1 MPTERQPQGACERRR
16 RRQRVAA
23 SNQTVRDARA
33 AGKIVSVRAARSLM
47 RQDLD
52 QASVT
57 PLELFFDLVFVF
69 ALTQVTAF
77 MADELSWQGILR
89 GVLVLMLL
97 WWAWTGYAWLAN
109 VASAEERPIKL
120 AILTGMAAMFILA
133 LCIPEAFDDAPGGLR
148 GPVVLAV
155 CYLIFRLMHFVMFL
169 IISREDAGL
178 RSQVYRFA
186 PSVVGSS
193 LVLLVASQTEGWM
206 QTGLWVLALVAD
218 YVGTALAGFSGWRV
232 PAPGHFSERHGL
244 IVIVALGESIVA
256 IGLGV
261 AKEPISWVI
270 IAASV
275 LGLLLSSALWWAY
288 FDVSA
293 LLGEHALA
301 TEPPETR
308 ARLARNAYSFAHMP
322 LVLGI
327 VLGAFG
333 LKEVLAYVSDSTHHK
348 LTDPL
353 PTVALAALVGGAVIY
368 LLAHVIFKW
377 LTVHTLS
384 VVRLA
389 AAGALLLAIP
399 LINALPALAQL
410 GVVAFLVSGA
420 VLVESVVFAESRRKI
435 RAELSHH

>member
-1 MPTERQPQGACERRR
+1 
-16 RRQRVAA
+16 
-23 SNQTVRDARA
+23 
-33 AGKIVSVRAARSLM
+33 M
-47 RQDLD
+47 RQDLA

-148 GPVVLAV
+148 GPVVLAL
-155 CYLIFRLMHFVMFL
+155 CYLLFRAMHFVMFL

-178 RSQVYRFA
+178 RSQVFRFA
-186 PSVVGSS
+186 PSVVVGSA
-193 LVLLVASQTEGWM
+193 VLLVASQTEGWS
-206 QTGLWVLALVAD
+206 QTALWMLALVAD
-218 YVGTALAGFSGWRV
+218 YGGTALAGFSGWRL

-270 IAASV
+270 VAASV

-308 ARLARNAYSFAHMP
+308 ARLARNAYSYAHMP

-353 PTVALAALVGGAVIY
+353 PGVALAALVGGTIIY
-368 LLAHVIFKW
+368 LLGHVIFKW
-377 LTVHTLS
+377 LTVHTVS

-389 AAGALLLAIP
+389 AAGALLLAVP
-399 LINALPALAQL
+399 LIIALPALAQL
-410 GVVAFLVSGA
+410 GVVAFIVTGA
-420 VLVESVVFAESRRKI
+420 VLIESVVFAESRRKI

>member
-1 MPTERQPQGACERRR
+1 
-16 RRQRVAA
+16 
-23 SNQTVRDARA
+23 
-33 AGKIVSVRAARSLM
+33 M
-47 RQDLD
+47 RQDQE
-52 QASVT
+52 QATVT

-89 GVLVLMLL
+89 GALVMMLL
-97 WWAWTGYAWLAN
+97 WWAWTGYAWLAS
-109 VASAEERPIKL
+109 VASAEERLIKL
-120 AILTGMAAMFILA
+120 AILTGMAAMFVLA
-133 LCIPEAFDDAPGGLR
+133 LCIPEAFDDLPGGLT

-155 CYLIFRLMHFVMFL
+155 CYLLFRVMHFVMFL

-178 RSQVYRFA
+178 RSQVVRFA
-186 PSVVGSS
+186 PSVFASS
-193 LVLLVASQTEGWM
+193 LVLLVASQFEGWL

-218 YVGTALAGFSGWRV
+218 YVGTALGGFSGWRV

-244 IVIVALGESIVA
+244 IIIVALGESFVA
-256 IGLGV
+256 IGVGV

-275 LGLLLSSALWWAY
+275 LGLLLASALWWAY

-301 TEPPETR
+301 TEPAETR
-308 ARLARNAYSFAHMP
+308 ARLARNAYSYAHLP

-327 VLGAFG
+327 VLVAFG
-333 LKEVLAYVSDSTHHK
+333 LKEVLLYVSDSSEHT

-353 PTVALAALVGGAVIY
+353 PSVALAALVGGVVIY
-368 LLAHVIFKW
+368 LLGHVVFKR
-377 LTVHTLS
+377 LTVHTVS

-389 AAGALLLAIP
+389 AAGVLLLSIP
-399 LINALPALAQL
+399 LIAGTPALVQL
-410 GVVAFLVSGA
+410 GVVAFLVACA
-420 VLVESVVFAESRRKI
+420 VLVESVLFAESRRKI